1 MLCPRA
7 RRRSLPQRHTLL
19 ARCPRLPLP
28 LCCNNRCSCRLPGA
42 PQLRHLCRRSLQ
54 ALPRRSP
61 TPTRTTFWTGQWVC
75 CAPRPT
81 NWPSPRRQAPTR
93 SSNRCAFSPSPPN
106 CTPSRTW
113 RLTGRYRQQ
122 QRPQLALHAGLG
134 GHEGVGCRLFHRG
147 AAHVKPSQRDE
158 AARCS
163 HVRPDRR
170 STSQAWPVV
179 VVVGHL
185 LQAHGS
191 PPLCLLARPPARLWR
206 GRWRV
211 SPTPGRGSMW
221 RWSEEST
228 AGRDNRFYI
237 F

>member
-1 MLCPRA
+1 MKRIMLCPRA

-19 ARCPRLPLP
+19 ARCPPLPLP

-61 TPTRTTFWTGQWVC
+61 TPTRTPFWTGQWVC

-170 STSQAWPVV
+170 STSQA
-179 VVVGHL
+179 
-185 LQAHGS
+185 
-191 PPLCLLARPPARLWR
+191 
-206 GRWRV
+206 
-211 SPTPGRGSMW
+211 
-221 RWSEEST
+221 
-228 AGRDNRFYI
+228 
-237 F
+237 